1 MTLSL
6 ITNPASSGEYQH
18 DNDRP
23 PASTVRRRTDN
34 DGLHKRRG
42 VWHYKLRVDGRW
54 RELSTRTRNYQEAR
68 KVRQAAVE
76 AERTGRL
83 PTDLARCP
91 FNKVAEDWLAMRKAT
106 VAAKTYASDRGRL
119 KPLLKA
125 FGNRPLEE
133 LVANGGALLRSYQL
147 RRAAQVG
154 ARTNNMELTVAR
166 QILRSA
172 RLWKRIEDDVKS
184 LHEPSG
190 GPGRALS
197 PEEEQRLWEMARAR
211 PDAQVA
217 YWCGLLAVNT
227 AMRGGEIKH
236 LRLRDVDLTARQL
249 NIRRSKTEAGVRM
262 IPLNPTAQW
271 ALLQLAQRAAKLG
284 AVKPE
289 HYLLP
294 HRMRDATYDL
304 NRPQLTWRTAWRKL
318 TRAAGLPGLRFHDL
332 RHTAV
337 TKLGEAG
344 VAEATMKAIVGHLSV
359 RMLEHYSHIRVQA
372 KRDAVEKL
380 CTSITTPPPTPV
392 APEVTEVVQ

>member
-1 MTLSL
+1 MADAILSAEF
-6 ITNPASSGEYQH
+6 NVENSSPATTKRH
-18 DNDRP
+18 
-23 PASTVRRRTDN
+23 TTDN

-42 VWHYKLRVDGRW
+42 VWHFKLRVDGRW
-54 RELSTRTRNYQEAR
+54 RELSTHTRNYQEAR
-68 KVRQAAVE
+68 KARQAVVE
-76 AERTGRL
+76 AHRTGQM

-91 FNKVAEDWLAMRKAT
+91 FNKVAEDWLAMRKVT
-106 VAAKTYASDRGRL
+106 VSPKTYSSDRGRL

-125 FGNRPLEE
+125 FGSRPLEE
-133 LVANGGALLRSYQL
+133 LVANGGAILRAYQL
-147 RRAAQVG
+147 RRAGQVG

-166 QILRSA
+166 QILKSA
-172 RLWKRIEDDVKS
+172 RLWKRVEDDIRS
-184 LHEPSG
+184 LREPSG
-190 GPGRALS
+190 GPGRALTV
-197 PEEEQRLWEMARAR
+197 EEEQRLWEVARTR

-249 NIRRSKTEAGVRM
+249 NIRRSKTDAGVRM
-262 IPLNPTAQW
+262 IPLNQTAAW
-271 ALLQLAQRAAKLG
+271 ALAQLLQRAAKLG
-284 AVKPE
+284 AAKPE

-294 HRMRDATYDL
+294 HRKRDATYDM
-304 NRPQLTWRTAWRKL
+304 NQPQLTWRTAWRKL

-359 RMLEHYSHIRVQA
+359 RMLEHYSHIRVEA
-372 KRDAVEKL
+372 KRNAVEKL
-380 CTSITTPPPTPV
+380 QAPAGAETVVPDI
-392 APEVTEVVQ
+392 APENPPVLQ